1 MRYRRVEIERVVMKR
16 NGSLTMPGLSRQQ
29 LIAWAAVGLVI
40 LFIGA
45 NYLRGQL
52 SPPVRE
58 EPAAVT
64 LGIKED
70 RTSARLKVH
79 VVGAVARPGLYE
91 IEPGSRVADALAKA
105 GGATPAADLNQINLA
120 AKLAD
125 GQQLVVPEAGAAGVV
140 AGAAGAGSGTPAV
153 NQPININ
160 TATAEQLNALD
171 GVGPKTARKII
182 EYREANGGFKSVEEL
197 LEVPGIGPA
206 KFEQIRNQVVI

>member
-1 MRYRRVEIERVVMKR
+1 
-16 NGSLTMPGLSRQQ
+16 MPGLSRQQ

-40 LFIGA
+40 LLIGA

-52 SPPVRE
+52 SSPVRE

-79 VVGAVARPGLYE
+79 VVGAVAHPGLYE
-91 IEPGSRVADALAKA
+91 IEPGSRVADALEKA

-125 GQQLVVPEAGAAGVV
+125 GQQLVVPEAGAAGV
-140 AGAAGAGSGTPAV
+140 AAGAGGTGSGAGGGSGTPAV

-160 TATAEQLNALD
+160 TATAEQLTALD
-171 GVGPKTARKII
+171 GVGPKTAQKII

-206 KFEQIRNQVVI
+206 KFEQIRNQAVI

>member
-1 MRYRRVEIERVVMKR
+1 
-16 NGSLTMPGLSRQQ
+16 MPGLSRQQ

-40 LFIGA
+40 LLIGA
-45 NYLRGQL
+45 SYLRGQL
-52 SPPVRE
+52 SSPVRE

-79 VVGAVARPGLYE
+79 VVGAVAHPGLYE
-91 IEPGSRVADALAKA
+91 IEPGSRVADALEKA